1 MKHAPS
7 TVWSHWLQRLGWVQR
22 PMLVADDPASL
33 GTAFGLEMSMLPDT
47 ACGLDDRGHRP
58 VHSVPHTAPLFKR
71 RHS

>member
-7 TVWSHWLQRLGWVQR
+7 TVWSHWLKRLGWAQR

-33 GTAFGLEMSMLPDT
+33 GTAFGLEMSLLPDSS
-47 ACGLDDRGHRP
+47 LDDSDTKP
-58 VHSVPHTAPLFKR
+58 AAMPHTALLFKR

>member
-7 TVWSHWLQRLGWVQR
+7 TVWSHWLQRLGWAQR

-33 GTAFGLEMSMLPDT
+33 GTAFGLEMSLLPDT
-47 ACGLDDRGHRP
+47 GCGFDELSHRAAGA
-58 VHSVPHTAPLFKR
+58 PHTASLFKR